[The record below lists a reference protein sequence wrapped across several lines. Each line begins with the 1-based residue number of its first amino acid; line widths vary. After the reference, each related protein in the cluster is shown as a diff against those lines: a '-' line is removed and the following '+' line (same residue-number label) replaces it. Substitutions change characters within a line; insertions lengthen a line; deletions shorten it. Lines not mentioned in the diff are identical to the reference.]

1 MNINKEKG
9 FTLVEFLVAMFI
21 FIIIIT
27 GVYTIFIQANKAFQ
41 AGRKQ
46 VRSSQ
51 NARVVVEV
59 MAREIREATA
69 FSADFDSLTVRDTNG
84 NRISYYLEGPVEN
97 QKMHRLIKDAFNVLV
112 SDDIKGE
119 YVKAL
124 AFDYFGN
131 DLTLDTNGDGVVSA
145 AEIAASDPGGASSTA
160 IDTSDE
166 LARVTLIK
174 ITVEVDT
181 DRFDFNSD
189 SVVDLDGPKN
199 TIVETSVQLRNLK
212 LF

>member
-1 MNINKEKG
+1 MRKNG
-9 FTLVEFLVAMFI
+9 FTIIELMIAMFI
-21 FIIIIT
+21 FSIAIIGIYI
-27 GVYTIFIQANKAFQ
+27 VFIQANKAFQ

-51 NARVVVEV
+51 NARVVTEV

-69 FSADFDSLTVRDTNG
+69 FSANFDSLTVRDTDG
-84 NRISYYLEGPVEN
+84 NRISYYLDGLVDN
-97 QKMHRLIKDAFNVLV
+97 QKLHRDVKDAFNVPV
-112 SDDIKGE
+112 SDIIKGE
-119 YVKAL
+119 YIKTL
-124 AFDYFGN
+124 TFDYFGN
-131 DLTLDTNGDGVVSA
+131 DLTLDTDGDGVVSA
-145 AEIAASDPGGASSTA
+145 SEIAASDPEGVSFSA

-166 LARVTLIK
+166 LNRVTLIK

-181 DRFDFNSD
+181 DRRDTDGNGSVDF
-189 SVVDLDGPKN
+189 DGPKN